1 LVSGWYL
8 DWLARKP
15 STGGRARALA
25 QRLPPGSR
33 RRAKALHTHLTAL
46 PGRLGSLVPEAGAR
60 GIPVLMYHR
69 VAPSG
74 SSRTARWRVSPS
86 QFDEHLDA
94 LGKAGYEGVS
104 LDQLRQAWYEGARLP
119 RRPVVLTFDD
129 GYADFAEHAWP
140 KLSAR
145 GLGATVFAVSDAVGA
160 TNGWDDVYE
169 DPVALMDWTTLTDLA
184 QQGLDL
190 GSHSA
195 DHPTLTSLS
204 PAAVLE
210 QLARS
215 RQRIEDETGA
225 AVQTF
230 AYPYG
235 DTDDAVADLVGLAGY
250 ALAVTCEPGPVTGN
264 ANPLLLPRVEVM
276 GTTSPRAL
284 VGQLARLR
292 AKAPA
297 S

>member
-1 LVSGWYL
+1 
-8 DWLARKP
+8 
-15 STGGRARALA
+15 
-25 QRLPPGSR
+25 
-33 RRAKALHTHLTAL
+33 
-46 PGRLGSLVPEAGAR
+46 
-60 GIPVLMYHR
+60 
-69 VAPSG
+69 
-74 SSRTARWRVSPS
+74 
-86 QFDEHLDA
+86 
-94 LGKAGYEGVS
+94 
-104 LDQLRQAWYEGARLP
+104 
-119 RRPVVLTFDD
+119 
-129 GYADFAEHAWP
+129 
-140 KLSAR
+140 
-145 GLGATVFAVSDAVGA
+145 VGA